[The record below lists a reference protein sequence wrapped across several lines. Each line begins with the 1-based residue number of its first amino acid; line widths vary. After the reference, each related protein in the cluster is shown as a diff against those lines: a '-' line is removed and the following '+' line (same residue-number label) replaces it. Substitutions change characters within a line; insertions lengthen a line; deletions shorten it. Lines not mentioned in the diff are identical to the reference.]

1 MSEKLG
7 LPWPQVVLHVVNSQ
21 VDEFEE
27 LLFAA
32 SAISVTFLDDKDQP
46 VLEPAPGEVRL
57 WDELQLVSL
66 FPQGMAE
73 ADVQST
79 VCNLL
84 KIEQLPK
91 GSFSMIPDQQWE
103 RVWMDQFKPMK
114 FGEKLWI
121 CPTHLDVVDPTA
133 INLRLDPGLAFGTGT
148 HATTALCLD
157 WLDENAGMLANKK
170 IVDFGCGS
178 GVLAVAALLLGADKV
193 LATDIDPQAIQAS
206 NDNALLNNV
215 AHRMDLVLTT
225 DLVDNQCD
233 ILLANILF
241 QPLCE
246 LMGMFSG
253 MMLSGATIVMSGV
266 LKEQVPTL
274 IEHYADNFDLH
285 TIEIRD
291 GWARVSGERR

>member
-7 LPWPQVVLHVVNSQ
+7 LPWPQVVLHVVKSQ
-21 VDEFEE
+21 VEACEE
-27 LLFAA
+27 SLFAA
-32 SAISVTFLDDKDQP
+32 GAISVTYLDDKDQP

-66 FPQGMAE
+66 FPQGMSQ
-73 ADVQST
+73 ADVESAVT
-79 VCNLL
+79 SVL
-84 KIEQLPK
+84 KIEELPRD
-91 GSFSMIPDQQWE
+91 SFSMVQDQQWE
-103 RVWMDQFKPMK
+103 RAWMDQFKPMR
-114 FGEKLWI
+114 FGDRLWI
-121 CPTHLDVVDPTA
+121 CPTHLDVVDPSA

-157 WLDENAGMLANKK
+157 WLDEHAGELVDKK

-178 GVLAVAALLLGADKV
+178 GVLAIAALLLGANKV

-206 NDNALLNNV
+206 NDNAVLNNV
-215 AHRMDLVLTT
+215 SQRMDLVLTA

-246 LMGMFSG
+246 LMELFSG

-274 IEHYADNFDLH
+274 IDRYADNFDLH

>member
-32 SAISVTFLDDKDQP
+32 GAISVTFLDDKDQP

>member
-7 LPWPQVVLHVVNSQ
+7 LPWPQVVLHVVKSQ
-21 VDEFEE
+21 VEACEE
-27 LLFAA
+27 SLFAA
-32 SAISVTFLDDKDQP
+32 GAISVTYLDDKDQP
-46 VLEPAPGEVRL
+46 VLEPAPGEIRL

-66 FPQGMAE
+66 FPQGMSQ
-73 ADVQST
+73 ADVESAVT
-79 VCNLL
+79 SVL
-84 KIEQLPK
+84 KIEELPRD
-91 GSFSMIPDQQWE
+91 SFSMVQDQQWE
-103 RVWMDQFKPMK
+103 RAWMDQFKPMR
-114 FGEKLWI
+114 FGDRLWI
-121 CPTHLDVVDPTA
+121 CPTHLDVVDPSA

-157 WLDENAGMLANKK
+157 WLDEHTGELAAKK

-178 GVLAVAALLLGADKV
+178 GVLAIAALLLGADKV

-206 NDNALLNNV
+206 SDNAVLNNV
-215 AHRMDLVLTT
+215 AQRMDLVLTA

-246 LMGMFSG
+246 LMELFSG

-274 IEHYADNFDLH
+274 IDRYADNFDLH